1 MRLERPA
8 DSVAEGFGFGF
19 QSSRKP
25 WEGVEPGLLLLSVDG
40 GINPSGAPTSL
51 RGECGR
57 GRVCHANMVTA
68 LTPDVNVVSTSRELQ
83 HRSLRG

>member
-1 MRLERPA
+1 MNEWERHKMRLERPA

-40 GINPSGAPTSL
+40 GIHVGCPHKPEG
-51 RGECGR
+51 
-57 GRVCHANMVTA
+57 
-68 LTPDVNVVSTSRELQ
+68 
-83 HRSLRG
+83 